1 MFTLRYPRAA
11 SWAAL
16 WKAGACLDMELQERA
31 GEAAVTAAVS
41 EHTPGQR
48 TAELTLLSE
57 MLMEP
62 AARSWPAYGP
72 QAGLERS
79 E

>member
-1 MFTLRYPRAA
+1 MFKLLHPRAA

-16 WKAGACLDMELQERA
+16 WKAGACLDVELQERA
-31 GEAAVTAAVS
+31 GEAAVG
-41 EHTPGQR
+41 EHTPRQR
-48 TAELTLLSE
+48 TAEGTLLSE
-57 MLMEP
+57 MLMSP
-62 AARSWPAYGP
+62 AARSRPAYGP